1 MKVKMA
7 TVCMNVALDKKKNLE
22 KYLYYIEE
30 AAKNEA
36 DLIVFPEQSLQG
48 YLTDLTAMNMAP
60 GSGNEFDYQYQNAE
74 PVPQGDSVRAVID
87 AAEKWNIY
95 VVFGMTEKDPD
106 IDHKLYNTAVLAG
119 PEGYIGSY
127 RKVHQP
133 DDELH
138 SYYCGSDFPVFDT
151 RIGKIG
157 MLICYDKWFPE
168 STRELALGGAQILIM
183 PTATCFADA
192 ADPDYENDYGYYT
205 FELMDKVRALEN
217 QTFFIASNQVGMSG
231 RSNYFGNSKIV
242 KPNGKI
248 AVETG
253 GEEKIV
259 YYTSE
264 DLCEEIYKAKH
275 SFAGMSFLKD
285 RHPGAYR
292 RISIPSP
299 ASNYNG

>member
-22 KYLYYIEE
+22 KYLEYIDE
-30 AAKNEA
+30 ASKNGA

-48 YLTDLTAMNMAP
+48 YLTDLTAMNMSA
-60 GSGNEFDYQYQNAE
+60 GSENEFEYQYVNAE
-74 PVPQGDSVRAVID
+74 LVPEGESVKAVID
-87 AAEKWNIY
+87 SAKKNNIY

-106 IDHKLYNTAVLAG
+106 IDHKLYNTAVLVG
-119 PEGYIGSY
+119 PEGYVGSY

-138 SYYCGSDFPVFDT
+138 SYYAGNEFPVFDT
-151 RIGKIG
+151 KIGKIG

-168 STRELALGGAQILIM
+168 STRELTLGGAQLLIM

-192 ADPDYENDYGYYT
+192 SNPDYENDYGYYT
-205 FELMDKVRALEN
+205 FELMDRVRALEN
-217 QTFFIASNQVGMSG
+217 QTFFIASNQIGMSG

-242 KPNGKI
+242 TPDGKV

-264 DLCEEIYKAKH
+264 DIAAEIYKAKH
-275 SFAGMSFLKD
+275 AFAGMSFLKD
-285 RHPGAYR
+285 RHPGAYQR
-292 RISIPSP
+292 MAVSSP
-299 ASNYNG
+299 TSNYN